1 MTLYGFE
8 IIQELASFLSGNEV
22 IVSSNGNISRQV
34 YHYCPQPQIYLR
46 GSMGLPVSVGF
57 GVALARPE
65 KQILTILG
73 DGNLL
78 MGLGSL
84 STISYFQPSNLKI
97 LILDNGEYA
106 TTGHQAT
113 TSGTLNYP
121 ALLDGFGL
129 PNIVPILRND
139 TMENVREKLQIWLVS
154 PELNVLP
161 ALVDAKAP
169 SLSNIPLHPEQI
181 ADLQRTPTD

>member
-1 MTLYGFE
+1 
-8 IIQELASFLSGNEV
+8 
-22 IVSSNGNISRQV
+22 
-34 YHYCPQPQIYLR
+34 
-46 GSMGLPVSVGF
+46 MGLPVSVGL

-65 KQILTILG
+65 KQVLTILG

-84 STISYFQPSNLKI
+84 STTSFVQPSNLKI
-97 LILDNGEYA
+97 LILDNGLYA
-106 TTGHQAT
+106 TTGHQRT

-129 PNIVPILRND
+129 ANIVPILRND
-139 TMENVREKLQIWLVS
+139 PIENVRDKIQIWLHS
-154 PELNVLP
+154 PDLIVLP

-169 SLSNIPLHPEQI
+169 ALSNIPLHPEEI
-181 ADLQRTPTD
+181 STLQRTSSD